1 MLSQFRYTQHCTL
14 DPFVSNTDSPFLNG
28 FNILS
33 ISLPMRQVQL
43 SQQRSSLSDT
53 LVDVVRF
60 YLHVGVILP
69 PPFPK
74 FFLKKSSTK
83 DILSQASIKRCSVA
97 WGYIGNPKFFG
108 NNDFVKG
115 RVDEN
120 TESHDSIVFC
130 IQENI
135 SQKTKKKYTDPI
147 DMGQSEHKIPSTLF
161 GKLLSNAII

>member
-1 MLSQFRYTQHCTL
+1 MALTYFVNPLTNETGTTITTEVQPQRHSGWCSQ
-14 DPFVSNTDSPFLNG
+14 
-28 FNILS
+28 ILFTCWGNSTTS
-33 ISLPMRQVQL
+33 ISK
-43 SQQRSSLSDT
+43 
-53 LVDVVRF
+53 
-60 YLHVGVILP
+60 IL
-69 PPFPK
+69 
-74 FFLKKSSTK
+74 FLKKSSTK

-135 SQKTKKKYTDPI
+135 SQKTKKKIYRPHWH
-147 DMGQSEHKIPSTLF
+147 G
-161 GKLLSNAII
+161 AIWTQNPFHTVWEAIVQCNHLVFI